1 MKETGW
7 ISVHRSIFNHWVWQD
22 KPFSK
27 GQAWIDLILQAN
39 HSTGKMLIGKTLLE
53 VKRGS
58 FVTSEVKLSK
68 RWGWSRC
75 KVRDFLKLLES
86 DSMLNKQSDSKK
98 TVIKVLNYDLY
109 QNVQNEKSQQT
120 IQPIDSKK
128 TAESQQKDTNN
139 NVNND
144 NNISLSQPAG
154 SDDDKKPKGKP
165 KKRIYESNSA
175 PYKIACALK
184 NFIMENNPKHTPIT
198 ESNLQSW
205 ANEARLMMEADHR
218 TKGDIWNVMKFSQTD
233 DFWKINILSMGK
245 LRKQFDRLIL
255 KVNDVAS
262 DKESCGESVDYNEKL
277 YDR

>member
-1 MKETGW
+1 MKEVGW
-7 ISVHRSIFNHWVWQD
+7 VSVHRSIFNHWVWQD

-27 GQAWIDLILQAN
+27 GHAWIDLILQAN
-39 HSTGKMLIGKTLLE
+39 HTTGKALIGKTLLE
-53 VKRGS
+53 VERGS

-75 KVRDFLKLLES
+75 KVRGFLRRLES

-109 QNVQNEKSQQT
+109 QNVQDDKSQQT
-120 IQPIDSKK
+120 IQR
-128 TAESQQKDTNN
+128 N
-139 NVNND
+139 
-144 NNISLSQPAG
+144 G
-154 SDDDKKPKGKP
+154 SGKGEKP

-198 ESNLQSW
+198 ENNLQSW

-233 DFWKINILSMGK
+233 DFWKVNILSMGK

-262 DKESCGESVDYNEKL
+262 DKESCSESVDYNEKL